1 MDVVIIIIIEIRR
14 VSLYVIRRN
23 ICYSLRRFYRWM
35 VSLRNE
41 FNLVNSLRKFEGRP
55 GGEGKLI
62 LYGPLQNL
70 VDLFDYGAHD

>member
-1 MDVVIIIIIEIRR
+1 
-14 VSLYVIRRN
+14 
-23 ICYSLRRFYRWM
+23 M

-41 FNLVNSLRKFEGRP
+41 FNLVNSLSKFEGRP